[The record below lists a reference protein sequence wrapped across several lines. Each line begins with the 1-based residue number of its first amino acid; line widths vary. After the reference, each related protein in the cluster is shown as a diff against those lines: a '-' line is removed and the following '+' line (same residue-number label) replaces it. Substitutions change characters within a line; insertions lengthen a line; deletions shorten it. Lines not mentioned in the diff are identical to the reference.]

1 MAKSPILNVPNI
13 LSFIRVILVP
23 AFVAALIFM
32 RDIEI
37 WGIVVSAVLYGLTAL
52 TDMLD
57 GKIARKYG
65 LVTDFGKFIDPLAD
79 KFMVLGSMLAIL
91 VWVFLRGEELF
102 GMIFVW
108 LVLIILFRELA
119 VTSLRLV
126 VAGKK
131 TKVDLAANMMGKL
144 KTVSQMVGTVVIIVE
159 PLVMEYL
166 FDTQRIASYAC
177 MAVMAFTTIV
187 SGWNYFVGY
196 LPHIVADDSTPES
209 APESAPESTPES
221 TEAK

>member
-1 MAKSPILNVPNI
+1 MSKTKILNAPNI

-23 AFVAALIFM
+23 AFVASIICM
-32 RDIEI
+32 RKISV
-37 WGIVVSAVLYGLTAL
+37 WGLVVPAVIYALTAL

-57 GKIARKYG
+57 GKIARKYN

-91 VWVFLRGEELF
+91 AWMFLRCQITQ

-108 LVLIILFRELA
+108 VVLIILFRELA

-131 TKVDLAANMMGKL
+131 VKVDLAANMMGKL
-144 KTVSQMVGTVVIIVE
+144 KTVSQMVGTVLIIIE
-159 PLVMEYL
+159 PLIFKCNHIM
-166 FDTQRIASYAC
+166 SYVC
-177 MAVMAFTTIV
+177 MAIMAFTTIA
-187 SGWNYFVGY
+187 SGWNYLVGY
-196 LPHIVADDSTPES
+196 RPHIVSSDD
-209 APESAPESTPES
+209 
-221 TEAK
+221 